1 MPRIFFAQNQD
12 TTKKGVSK
20 MTISLAILTAII
32 ILLMFGAGQKI
43 LDNLRLNDKQAI
55 IVLILI
61 AIGIAIP
68 PIYIGDYFAFSIGG
82 YLIPL
87 GLCIYMLISC
97 GWSRDLLR
105 AFIGI
110 ILVAGVC
117 YGLDWLLPS
126 DTAEDIIV
134 DNAFV
139 YGIVAGI
146 AAYALGRSRRN
157 AFVCSIL
164 GISLSQIVQWIIN
177 FCLDTPTV
185 LGLGVGGAFGTYV
198 ISVLIAVG
206 LSEFFGRAFEGAKPD
221 EEQKQ
226 FNYQTHTYDSEKNGK
241 LIVANLKNS
250 KTAEANNKLDYKK
263 NNQNQDLNNSNTVK
277 NNKNNDDKFQ
287 EKDASKHNYNHDKSP
302 QKTMNK
308 HNYDNDTQNKL
319 KNKGMNNRSKNEK
332 PKKQP
337 VTKRTTDKHKE
348 NSKTNKIAKT
358 VAILI
363 AFFMASVCFVGLSP
377 KNVAFAISETNSYYT
392 VYDYTNTSEV
402 VLIKGGEVEDGDLYL
417 SSDNKLY
424 QICKVDDTAKIAFAK
439 YIRDEELPEYNV
451 ASVYKNEKTNIKQ
464 AKAKSK
470 KYVGL
475 YHTHNDESY
484 YTPDGVDSVYG
495 EGGIHD
501 VGEKLNETFLK
512 LGISTEYDTSL
523 HLPHNSGAYTRS
535 QVTAK
540 ALLDKGVDAIFDIH
554 RDSTPR
560 NEYLTTVN
568 GTTMSKVRMVI
579 GSSNQNYEENKNFA
593 YSIKAYADKVYPNFI
608 KDIYMGGG
616 NYNQQLSGFAML
628 FEMGCENIEKE
639 YVLNSCQPLAKTLD
653 VVLYGSEEASQAS
666 LEDVDLTSGDGTAT
680 VISGL
685 SNSGSGASLSSLWV
699 LLGVL
704 GISALVIALVCIFS
718 KKARYKVSRFFSEMF
733 AGMFGKKKIKS

>member
-1 MPRIFFAQNQD
+1 
-12 TTKKGVSK
+12 
-20 MTISLAILTAII
+20 MTITLAILTAII
-32 ILLMFGAGQKI
+32 ITLMFGAGQKI

-87 GLCIYMLISC
+87 ALCIYMLISC

-105 AFIGI
+105 AFIGT
-110 ILVAGVC
+110 ILVAGIC
-117 YGLDWLLPS
+117 YALDWILPS
-126 DTAEDIIV
+126 NTAEDIIV
-134 DNAFV
+134 DNTFV

-146 AAYALGRSRRN
+146 VAYALGRSRRN
-157 AFVCSIL
+157 AFICAVL
-164 GISLSQIVQWIIN
+164 GVSLSQIIQWVIN
-177 FCLDTPTV
+177 FALDTPSV

-206 LSEFFGRAFEGAKPD
+206 LAEFLGRSFTNAKPD
-221 EEQKQ
+221 DYKKE

-241 LIVANLKNS
+241 LPGDKPNKEIVGNKEDNVNDEQNKQIYLKD
-250 KTAEANNKLDYKK
+250 KTQYVNQKTDAIKQTDKKTSKK
-263 NNQNQDLNNSNTVK
+263 NNLQ
-277 NNKNNDDKFQ
+277 
-287 EKDASKHNYNHDKSP
+287 DKSGKQFKSTP
-302 QKTMNK
+302 KTK
-308 HNYDNDTQNKL
+308 
-319 KNKGMNNRSKNEK
+319 SKNQK
-332 PKKQP
+332 SNH
-337 VTKRTTDKHKE
+337 V
-348 NSKTNKIAKT
+348 
-358 VAILI
+358 
-363 AFFMASVCFVGLSP
+363 ASVIAICLILPLMALMMFRTISVP
-377 KNVAFAISETNSYYT
+377 PVFASEVNTYYT
-392 VYDYTNTSEV
+392 IYDYSSREKV
-402 VLIKGGEVEDGDLYL
+402 VLKKGGEVENGDLYL
-417 SSDNKLY
+417 SADNKLY
-424 QICKVDDTAKIAFAK
+424 EICGVNENTKTAYAK
-439 YIRDEELPEYNV
+439 YIRDEELPEYNIS
-451 ASVYKNEKTNIKQ
+451 SVYENTSKDVKNI
-464 AKAKSK
+464 ASAKSS
-470 KYVGL
+470 KYVGV

-501 VGEKLNETFLK
+501 VGAKLVNNLNSV
-512 LGISTEYDTSL
+512 GIKTEYNTSL
-523 HLPHNSGAYTRS
+523 HLPHNSGAYSRS

-540 ALLDKGVDAIFDIH
+540 ALLDKGVDAIFDVH

-560 NEYLTTVN
+560 SEYLTTVN

-579 GSSNQNYEENKNFA
+579 GSANQNYEENKNFA

-666 LEDVDLTSGDGTAT
+666 LNDVDLNSGDGTTT
-680 VISGL
+680 VIAGL
-685 SNSGSGASLSSLWV
+685 SNSGSGASWTSLWV
-699 LLGVL
+699 VL
-704 GISALVIALVCIFS
+704 AVLAISATIIGIACIFS
-718 KKARYKVSRFFSEMF
+718 KRARYKVARFFSEMF
-733 AGMFGKKKIKS
+733 AGVFGKKKIKN